1 MGKKTG
7 FLHYI
12 NISQRDMVEYNL
24 DLDFNDMA
32 IYALFKHIAL
42 SGVSKTRKIGD
53 ETYYQFTANF
63 VIDQL
68 PLLGIKTRQNI
79 NRRMQKLSN
88 AGIIEPYEGNKKECV
103 SLFKF
108 GNMHYTIHDRLNE
121 NECNV
126 KEQPVT
132 QKLHTCNANVT
143 PPVTEKL
150 HYNNTID
157 NLNNNKVV
165 EEKRKKTKVVKR
177 SAPANEP
184 AQDTTTTPDLDRSV
198 MTVKSE
204 LMWQMDYT
212 DKPELNAKLTEW
224 AYNEIL
230 QQLPAVCAKH
240 GKSYTVE
247 QLQAWV
253 RQQLTTDKVN
263 VGKTQFTMYGE
274 PMHSDTVKH
283 LVNRCNWQLTNR
295 GGLDLL
301 QVGDKAKKVVNNY
314 SSPF

>member
-1 MGKKTG
+1 MQPDIKELLFRLTGQAYTISVNVLFIDFAGGVYQGLFLSQLWYWQGKVGDGKYFAKTYSDWHKEIRVNKKV
-7 FLHYI
+7 LMKT
-12 NISQRDMVEYNL
+12 SEQ
-24 DLDFNDMA
+24 
-32 IYALFKHIAL
+32 FK
-42 SGVSKTRKIGD
+42 
-53 ETYYQFTANF
+53 E
-63 VIDQL
+63 
-68 PLLGIKTRQNI
+68 LGILETKVKKFAGSPTVHYMLNTDKAIELLTEFCNNEKVQNGI
-79 NRRMQKLSN
+79 MESAEMELSN
-88 AGIIEPYEGNKKECV
+88 MPESNYPLTKNTTKNTNIV
-103 SLFKF
+103 
-108 GNMHYTIHDRLNE
+108 
-121 NECNV
+121 V
-126 KEQPVT
+126 K
-132 QKLHTCNANVT
+132 
-143 PPVTEKL
+143 
-150 HYNNTID
+150 
-157 NLNNNKVV
+157 
-165 EEKRKKTKVVKR
+165 EKRKKTKVVKR

-184 AQDTTTTPDLDRSV
+184 PQDTTTTPDLDRSV

-212 DKPELNAKLTEW
+212 NKPELTAKLTEW

-230 QQLPAVCAKH
+230 QQIPAVCAKH

-263 VGKTQFTMYGE
+263 VAKTQFSMYGE

>member
-1 MGKKTG
+1 M
-7 FLHYI
+7 
-12 NISQRDMVEYNL
+12 
-24 DLDFNDMA
+24 
-32 IYALFKHIAL
+32 
-42 SGVSKTRKIGD
+42 
-53 ETYYQFTANF
+53 
-63 VIDQL
+63 
-68 PLLGIKTRQNI
+68 
-79 NRRMQKLSN
+79 
-88 AGIIEPYEGNKKECV
+88 
-103 SLFKF
+103 
-108 GNMHYTIHDRLNE
+108 
-121 NECNV
+121 
-126 KEQPVT
+126 KEQPNYYGIIPAAVRYSKDVSSGAKLLYCELT
-132 QKLHTCNANVT
+132 ALTNATGECWASNGYFANLYGKSNDTISRWIAELNQAGFIRVVVEKKDGTKRYISIVQDAVILPGGLGKNAAPVRQKCRTPLGKNAEYNII
-143 PPVTEKL
+143 E
-150 HYNNTID
+150 NNT
-157 NLNNNKVV
+157 NNIV

-184 AQDTTTTPDLDRSV
+184 PQDTTTTTDIDRSV